1 MLVAVVRLKRIYCL
15 NKMLEIVSNPIF
27 WIVFSAISEIVA
39 LTPLKSN
46 SIVELL
52 LAAVKSI
59 KPTEVKK

>member
-1 MLVAVVRLKRIYCL
+1 MLDI
-15 NKMLEIVSNPIF
+15 ISNPIF

-46 SIVELL
+46 SVVELL

>member
-1 MLVAVVRLKRIYCL
+1 
-15 NKMLEIVSNPIF
+15 MLEIVSNPIF

-46 SIVELL
+46 SVVELL

-59 KPTEVKK
+59 KPAEIKK